1 MKEIDVTGT
10 TTGGMP
16 LTQISYAAQIDPCLV
31 KKQIF

>member
-16 LTQISYAAQIDPCLV
+16 QRGKAVPELTWPIDI
-31 KKQIF
+31 Q